1 MNRLE
6 AQRRGVRVALLCV
19 LVVAVAL
26 SSQPLFAQSG
36 GTVTG
41 SVVDSSGG
49 SLPGATVVLSGSGP
63 SHFTTTGSD
72 GKFKLNGVPPGTY
85 KVTVSLSG
93 FLTAAV
99 DQVQVQGATE
109 VPPVTLQIASRGE
122 DIVVTASKTESSVV
136 NAPVSISVI
145 TAADLA
151 AAPVQNFGDILRT
164 VPGMNVIQMSARDV
178 NVTSREPTN
187 TLSNSQ
193 LALVDGRT
201 IYLDFFG
208 LILWDFVPTNSDEIK
223 QIEVVRGPASVVWG
237 ANAMTG
243 VVNIITKSPR
253 EMEGGSVMVQ
263 GGGFSRDAG
272 STAGEGS
279 GGIFGIQAEFA
290 QAPSDRISYRLGGG
304 YYYSD
309 AYPRPIGTVPIA
321 QNPADPTNVV
331 GGGPY
336 PPYPNA
342 GTKQPRFD
350 ARLDQELDNGG
361 RLTYEGGYA
370 GTSGIINSGIGPFS
384 IQPGSYLAFGRVAY
398 NQNAFKL
405 AAYGNFVDAKAP
417 NLLQVDAATLQPL
430 QLNFTTQTYDLDAEN
445 ANSIGAH
452 NLLTYGGNARRNN
465 FTITIAPNGQDRN
478 EFGGYVQD
486 EIFYEHIRFTL
497 GARVD
502 KFSNLDHAVFSPRL
516 AAILKPSATQSIRLS
531 FNKAFRSPSLIN
543 NYIDTHTFVPVNL
556 SALAPLLPPPLQG
569 LVAQPFNLLV
579 HSAGSNVR
587 PSGPTLQ
594 EESVKAYEIGYT
606 GSFGGK
612 TTVDAAFYINDHDN
626 SINFITDAAVQTQNG
641 ALGAFYTPEN
651 PPPGWQLPVQL
662 IGLLAEQGILLPS
675 QFTYLNLGPYRQ
687 KGIELGVQ
695 ETFTRNLSGFVN
707 YSYQFDPEILS
718 SPNPFPAEKLSFPPT
733 NRFNAGLNYDD
744 RRFVGTLSVN
754 YQDKAFWTDVLN
766 DPFHGFTNSYTMV
779 NGSFGVKWA
788 DGRVITSIKA
798 QNIGNTD
805 IQQHIFGDIIKRS
818 VYGEVRFKF

>member
-1 MNRLE
+1 MNRL
-6 AQRRGVRVALLCV
+6 VRVAMHAVLALAVLLC
-19 LVVAVAL
+19 AH
-26 SSQPLFAQSG
+26 PRGAQSG
-36 GTVTG
+36 GTVSG
-41 SVVDSSGG
+41 SVVDVSGAI
-49 SLPGATVVLSGSGP
+49 LPGATVVLSGSGA
-63 SHFTTTGSD
+63 SHFTTTGED

-85 KVTVSLSG
+85 KLTVSLPG
-93 FLTAAV
+93 FLTAVV
-99 DQVQVQGATE
+99 DQVSVQGPTD

-122 DIVVTASKTESSVV
+122 DVVVTASKTESSVV

-151 AAPVQNFGDILRT
+151 AAPVQNFGDILRS
-164 VPGMNVIQMSARDV
+164 VPGMNVIQMSARDI

-208 LILWDFVPTNSDEIK
+208 LILWDFVPTNPDEIK

-237 ANAMTG
+237 ANALTG

-253 EMEGGSVMVQ
+253 EMEGGSVMLQ

-272 STAGEGS
+272 STAGEGA
-279 GGIFGIQAEFA
+279 GGIFGAQVEFA

-309 AYPRPIGTVPIA
+309 AYPRPTGTVPIA
-321 QNPADPTNVV
+321 ANPADPTNIV

-384 IQPGSYLAFGRVAY
+384 IQPGSYLGFGRVAY
-398 NQNAFKL
+398 SQNAFKL
-405 AAYGNFVDAKAP
+405 AVFGNFVDTKAP
-417 NLLQVDAATLQPL
+417 NLLQIDATTGQPL
-430 QLNFTTQTYDLDAEN
+430 QLNFTTQTYDIDAGN

-452 NLLTYGGNARRNN
+452 NLITYGGNARRNN

-516 AAILKPSATQSIRLS
+516 AAILKPSANQSIRLS

-543 NYIDTHTFVPVNL
+543 NSIDTETIVPVNL
-556 SALAPLLPPPLQG
+556 SGLAPLLPPPLQG

-579 HSAGSNVR
+579 HSAGSDVR
-587 PSGPTLQ
+587 TSGPSLQ

-606 GSFGGK
+606 GSFGGR

-626 SINFITDAAVQTQNG
+626 SINFITDPAVEAANG
-641 ALGAFYTPEN
+641 IVGAAYTPEN

-662 IGLLAEQGILLPS
+662 IGLLAEQNILLPT

-695 ETFTRNLSGFVN
+695 ESFTRNLNGFVN

-718 SPNPFPAEKLSFPPT
+718 SANPFPAEKLAFPPKS
-733 NRFNAGLNYDD
+733 RFNAGLSYDD
-744 RRFVGTLSVN
+744 RRYLGTVSVN

-788 DGRVITSIKA
+788 DGRLITSIKA
-798 QNIGNTD
+798 QNIANTD